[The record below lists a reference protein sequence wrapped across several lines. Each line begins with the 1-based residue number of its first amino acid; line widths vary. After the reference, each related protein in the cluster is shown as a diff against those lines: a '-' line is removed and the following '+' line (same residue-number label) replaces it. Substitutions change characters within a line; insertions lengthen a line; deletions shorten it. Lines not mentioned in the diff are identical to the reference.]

1 MELLTGMGIGAL
13 AVIVIVIVIRLIRS
27 ASKSGPRRPSITPE
41 EQLKLNSQMRT
52 YEALSVKYDSL
63 STRDGYVTLQR
74 EVESKRSSL
83 SEEGYEQLTRAIG
96 SAIKRIDDEV
106 AARIIVD
113 PKLAKF
119 AALKNITDPELL
131 FTELHRITITKD
143 GVISE
148 DELFQYGKEDD
159 VVWLTKSYDKLL
171 LEHFRK
177 LLVTARQGTVA
188 DYQKVMK
195 LWEELS
201 EYYSDSSEDRDDM
214 VESYL
219 AEEWNEMIVRF
230 KREVDWNEDLYGYD
244 DLRAEAY
251 PEIFR
256 KAREDKDLLSI
267 QVSLMLANEDPAFVE
282 AVAETR
288 LKDLR
293 DDLDTQL
300 LAIGFKPDEEE
311 RSV

>member
-1 MELLTGMGIGAL
+1 MELLTGMGLGAL
-13 AVIVIVIVIRLIRS
+13 VVIVIFVAIRLIRS
-27 ASKSGPRRPSITPE
+27 ASKSGPRSPSITPE

-52 YEALSVKYDSL
+52 YEALGVKYDSM

-83 SEEGYEQLTRAIG
+83 SEDGYEQLKSVIG

-148 DELFQYGKEDD
+148 DELFQYGKEED

-188 DYQKVMK
+188 DYQKVME
-195 LWEELS
+195 LWEKLS
-201 EYYSDSSEDRDDM
+201 EYYSDSSEDRDDI

-219 AEEWNEMIVRF
+219 AKEWNEMIVRF

-288 LKDLR
+288 LKNLR